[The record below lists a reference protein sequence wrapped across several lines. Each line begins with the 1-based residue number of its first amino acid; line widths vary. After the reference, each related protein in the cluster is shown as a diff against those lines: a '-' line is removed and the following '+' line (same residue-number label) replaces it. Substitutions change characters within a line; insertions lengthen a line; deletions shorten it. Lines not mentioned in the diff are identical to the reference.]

1 METPEEGRRGKDFL
15 AISSP
20 SQSPFILARAATL
33 SAAAACTH
41 GGLLAEVKGAAG
53 LWGLLRR
60 VMDAGEEEEL
70 GSASR
75 LPTRAAMK
83 KIMR

>member
-1 METPEEGRRGKDFL
+1 METPEKRRGKDFL
-15 AISSP
+15 ASSSS
-20 SQSPFILARAATL
+20 SQSPFIFARAATL

-41 GGLLAEVKGAAG
+41 RGLLAEVKGG
-53 LWGLLRR
+53 LASGGLQLR
-60 VMDAGEEEEL
+60 VMDAVEEEV

>member
-1 METPEEGRRGKDFL
+1 METPEERSRGKDFL
-15 AISSP
+15 AISSS
-20 SQSPFILARAATL
+20 SQCPFILARATTL

-41 GGLLAEVKGAAG
+41 RGLLAEVKGAAG
-53 LWGLLRR
+53 LWGLQLR
-60 VMDAGEEEEL
+60 VMDAVEEEVDC
-70 GSASR
+70 ASR